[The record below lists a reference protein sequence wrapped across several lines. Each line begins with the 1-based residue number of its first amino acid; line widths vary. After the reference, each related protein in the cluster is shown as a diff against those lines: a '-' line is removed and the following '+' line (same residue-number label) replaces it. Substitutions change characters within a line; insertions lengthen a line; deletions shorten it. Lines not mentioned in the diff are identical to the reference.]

1 MNMSRVDIRQNI
13 AIAALGATLM
23 YDYIT
28 RDKK

>member
-1 MNMSRVDIRQNI
+1 MNISWVDICQNI
-13 AIAALGATLM
+13 AIAVLGATLM